1 MKSKKKQIPKE
12 RKLFSNRKLAILVI
26 ALVAVIVSGFLLFQ
40 FLLKAPEVEFSFK
53 AAIIDQVGD
62 AYPSSP
68 SSAREFNETV
78 TNLLE
83 KANFT
88 VSYHRS
94 QSITVD
100 FYKGLAKGNY
110 GLIILRAHSALRQG
124 ESFVDFF
131 TSEEFEE
138 DNTYAY
144 VTVAH
149 YPWQP
154 SKNYFAITPEFIE
167 KNLEGYFPK
176 SIIIAMGCNSLNAT
190 CKEMAEAFIGRG
202 AKAYIGWT
210 SDIGLS
216 HSDNSTIRFL
226 QYFLVNNMTISQAI
240 NECNK
245 ISDPEFFLGKLSYYP
260 SEIGDYKLSDFTAK
274 TLSSSLLLVTQTRL
288 LWRKEK
294 SYYFNIAA

>member
-1 MKSKKKQIPKE
+1 MKSKKKQAPEK
-12 RKLFSNRKLAILVI
+12 RKLFSNKKLAILVI

-40 FLLKAPEVEFSFK
+40 FLLQTPKVEFSFK

-62 AYPSSP
+62 GYPSSP

-100 FYKGLAKGNY
+100 FFKGLAKGNY
-110 GLIILRAHSALRQG
+110 GLIILRAHSALR
-124 ESFVDFF
+124 EDETLVDFF

-138 DNTYAY
+138 DNTYTD

-149 YPWQP
+149 YSWQP
-154 SKNYFAITPEFIE
+154 DTYYFAITPKFIE
-167 KNLEGYFPK
+167 NLEGYFPK
-176 SIIIAMGCNSLNAT
+176 SIIIAMGCSSLKVNYE
-190 CKEMAEAFIGRG
+190 EMAEAFIKKG

-210 SDIGLS
+210 DSVGLP
-216 HSDNSTIRFL
+216 HSDNSTVRFL

-245 ISDPEFFLGKLSYYP
+245 ISDPEFFPGKLSYYP

-274 TLSSSLLLVTQTRL
+274 TISSSLLLATQKRL
-288 LWRKEK
+288 SWRKEK
-294 SYYFNIAA
+294 SHYFNIAA

>member
-40 FLLKAPEVEFSFK
+40 FLLQTPEVEFSFK

-62 AYPSSP
+62 GYPPNP
-68 SSAREFNETV
+68 SSAREFNETI

-88 VSYHRS
+88 VFYHKS

-110 GLIILRAHSALRQG
+110 GLIILRAHSALR
-124 ESFVDFF
+124 EDETLVDFF
-131 TSEEFEE
+131 TSEKFKE
-138 DNTYAY
+138 DNAY
-144 VTVAH
+144 TDVTKGN
-149 YPWQP
+149 YSWQP
-154 SKNYFAITPEFIE
+154 DMYYFAITPKFIE
-167 KNLEGYFPK
+167 NLEGYFPK
-176 SIIIAMGCNSLNAT
+176 SIIIAMGCSSLKT
-190 CKEMAEAFIGRG
+190 DYEEMAEAFIKKG

-210 SDIGLS
+210 DSVGLP

-226 QYFLVNNMTISQAI
+226 QYFLVNNNKTISQAI

-245 ISDPEFFLGKLSYYP
+245 IHDPEFAGILSYYP
-260 SEIGDYKLSDFTAK
+260 SEIRDYTLSDFTAK
-274 TLSSSLLLVTQTRL
+274 TLSSSLLLATQTSLSR
-288 LWRKEK
+288 RKEK
-294 SYYFNIAA
+294 SRYFNITA